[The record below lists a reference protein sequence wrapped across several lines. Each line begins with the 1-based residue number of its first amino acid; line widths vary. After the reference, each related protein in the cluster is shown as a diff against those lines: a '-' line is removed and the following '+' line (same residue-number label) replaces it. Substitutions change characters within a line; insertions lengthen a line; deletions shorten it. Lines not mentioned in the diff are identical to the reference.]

1 MVKGSDNMEH
11 KIKLIQGD
19 KISDIT
25 RICGDINLTTSVDTL
40 GASFN
45 FKIARNINDSNYAI
59 TETITNGD
67 IIKFENG
74 DKNIFTGIIIDEE
87 INRFSKS
94 IKCLDFYFYLNNNK
108 VIKQFNELNASSCIE
123 NLLKSVGA
131 DIGIIE
137 PIATSIDKI
146 YKNRTVA
153 EIIDDI
159 LKIVNEET
167 GKKYLIEIE
176 ETTFSLVAYKK
187 INVQVENNI
196 FGMPVANK
204 SMVNMKNIILV
215 VSNDQEDESIYAE
228 AKDESGI
235 KKYGMLQEIIEVDP
249 DKDDISKV
257 RNIANTKLK
266 ELNKVTQKVS
276 LPVFGNDELK
286 AGRILEIEIKEFD
299 IKDEFLIKSCTHSFK
314 KGKHICDLELE
325 VS

>member
-1 MVKGSDNMEH
+1 MH
-11 KIKLIQGD
+11 KINLIQGD
-19 KISDIT
+19 TIADLSFFT
-25 RICGDINLTTSVDTL
+25 GSINLTTSVDTL
-40 GASFN
+40 GASFS
-45 FKIARNINDSNYAI
+45 FSVARNINDSSYSIIENI
-59 TETITNGD
+59 KNGD
-67 IIKFENG
+67 IVKFENE
-74 DKNIFTGIIIDEE
+74 KNLFTGVIIDVTT
-87 INRFSKS
+87 NRFSKD

-123 NLLKSVGA
+123 NLLKSIGA
-131 DIGIIE
+131 NIGTIE

-176 ETTFSLVAYKK
+176 ETTFSLVAHKK
-187 INVQVENNI
+187 IKVQVENNI
-196 FGMPVANK
+196 FGMPTLNE
-204 SMVNMKNIILV
+204 SMINMKNVVLV

-228 AKDESGI
+228 AKDSNGV

-257 RNIANTKLK
+257 RNIASQKLK
-266 ELNKVTQKVS
+266 ELNKITQKVT
-276 LPVFGNDELK
+276 LAVLGNDELR
-286 AGRILEIEIKEFD
+286 AGRTLEVEIKEFN

-314 KGKHICDLELE
+314 KGNHICDLELE